1 MLGQANVETTSE
13 DGPGIVPTPFF
24 SVLMARGNT
33 PVFSPPLSSRAPSPR
48 IFFFLFFSF
57 LFFPPPPF
65 KITNF
70 FPLLFSFLSPFFFFF
85 TRIALRRDNGL
96 RMNRAREIL
105 VTARVIASKID
116 YDKVG
121 RIFGRLLATTR
132 PRKLTFKTQ
141 ARVRGWK
148 KGCEKGEK
156 GEGGNERMNE
166 RTKVG

>member
-1 MLGQANVETTSE
+1 MSKRRPRT
-13 DGPGIVPTPFF
+13 GPVLFRHPSSPCWWLVGTRLFF
-24 SVLMARGNT
+24 LLHYPLEHPRL
-33 PVFSPPLSSRAPSPR
+33 VFSS
-48 IFFFLFFSF
+48 FFSF

-70 FPLLFSFLSPFFFFF
+70 FSSTFFISFPLLFFFF
-85 TRIALRRDNGL
+85 TRITLRRDNGL

>member
-57 LFFPPPPF
+57 LPSPSLQNNKFFSSTF
-65 KITNF
+65 FIS
-70 FPLLFSFLSPFFFFF
+70 FPLLFFF

-96 RMNRAREIL
+96 RTNRAREIL